1 MAEKIIEMEMGKDG
15 TFAPKESRLGWW
27 IAGGLA
33 TAGLVAAGAYF
44 LRGRKEEASEGESG
58 ETPAGGGASGGGTGG
73 GNGGSG
79 GSGGSGGGDTG
90 DRDTGTG
97 GDADAGAPVS
107 GWTNARP
114 LPTAADVPGFDLAK
128 NWGKTP
134 SDLRPLFALMERV
147 SGIDG
152 SGRIFATIC
161 QRESGFVP
169 TAHNDSKA
177 ERDASRR
184 AYANSKD
191 RNPALK
197 YGAQAAEF
205 GSGGLFA
212 ALAPYFLWTGVP
224 EVGNKAPLLGSPP
237 EIMFLP
243 RVAAF
248 GACVYLQ
255 RLVANYRLDDHLDVK
270 VGWASPSL
278 LKDGRGNS
286 TYKAVRARFHSDAL
300 ALGVDLDDTSTIP
313 AKLNA
318 KRWPGVLKVFA
329 ELVGELPTPIGG

>member
-1 MAEKIIEMEMGKDG
+1 MAEKIINMEMGKDG
-15 TFAPKESRLGWW
+15 VYSPKESRLGLW

-44 LRGRKEEASEGESG
+44 LRGRKDEASEGGNLGGATPAGGAGGSPGDAGTNGGGSSGGGGGGSDAGTSSGGDTSG
-58 ETPAGGGASGGGTGG
+58 ETP
-73 GNGGSG
+73 
-79 GSGGSGGGDTG
+79 
-90 DRDTGTG
+90 
-97 GDADAGAPVS
+97 VS
-107 GWTNARP
+107 GWSNVRP
-114 LPTAADVPGFDLAK
+114 LPTAADVPGFDLTK

-134 SDLRPLFALMERV
+134 GDLRPLYALMERV

-152 SGRIFATIC
+152 SGRIFATIS

-169 TAHNDSKA
+169 TAHNDSKS
-177 ERDASRR
+177 ESDASRR

-197 YGAQAAEF
+197 YGVQAAEF

-224 EVGNKAPLLGSPP
+224 EVGGQAPLLGSPP

-329 ELVGELPTPIGG
+329 DLVGDLPTPIGG